1 MIKKTKLIVEN
12 VIYLFSVILRY
23 VMPTLITMNH
33 VLFYGNIKRT
43 IVQVKKNK
51 KKYNNVLKLIFTP
64 NDTRV
69 NSEYDNIIS

>member
-1 MIKKTKLIVEN
+1 
-12 VIYLFSVILRY
+12 
-23 VMPTLITMNH
+23 MPTLITMNH

-43 IVQVKKNK
+43 VVQVKKNK
-51 KKYNNVLKLIFTP
+51 KKYNNLLKVIFTP